1 MTQYLSEP
9 EFLELQTRLAQNEA
23 SLTIGR
29 RIARQ
34 VFTRVSNSEI
44 TSTFGRSQLWKKAII
59 WTTVIGPI
67 LLFVLCLGALIPP
80 FGWMAAIAVP
90 LVGIFWTVLI
100 GYMSDKGTLPYN
112 TAGLAVALLLVAFVP
127 QEYGWPVA
135 LLAVSVWINHLGYVL
150 AQHWVEAMARDSF
163 KVYDM
168 LVEHIAIKD
177 ADHGGN

>member
-9 EFLELQTRLAQNEA
+9 EFLELQTRLEQNKA

-34 VFTRVSNSEI
+34 VFTRVSNSDI
-44 TSTFGRSQLWKKAII
+44 TSTFGHSQLWKKVVI
-59 WTTVIGPI
+59 WATVFGPVVI
-67 LLFVLCLGALIPP
+67 FVLCLGALIPP
-80 FGWMAAIAVP
+80 FGWMATMAVP

-100 GYMSDKGTLPYN
+100 GYMSDKGPLAYN
-112 TAGLAVALLLVAFVP
+112 TAGLLAALLLAWFVP

-135 LLAVSVWINHLGYVL
+135 LFAVSVWINHLGYVL
-150 AQHWVEAMARDSF
+150 AQRWVEAMARTSF

-168 LVEHIAIKD
+168 LVEHIVIKD
-177 ADHGGN
+177 ADPART